1 MKASKQAGS
10 FRSVAEAVLSHA
22 ERQPQKLCLADDRE
36 EVSYQQY
43 ADKILRLAAVFAAES
58 IGNGDLVVVEASQC
72 IDFLATEFAL
82 HVLGAVFVPVE
93 HNCSAEKMISF
104 AHRCTAKGLISIK
117 KFPSDISFTITLSEL
132 ISRSAAAAPYPIIHF
147 PKSEAMS
154 SLLFST
160 GTTGV
165 EKGIVLTH
173 ENDVALCEN
182 VIYGVDMQADNVEFI
197 LSPFNHSHGLR
208 RYYANMYLGASV
220 IMQESVFNAKHL
232 FYSMERYG
240 VNSMDMVP
248 AALAVVLQMTGEKL
262 GEYRTQLRYLQFG
275 GAPIPQ
281 ESKAKLKTLLPHTRL
296 MNGYGST
303 ESGISSFYDFNT
315 PHEKENC
322 IGKPSVNAEIF
333 FVDEN
338 KHPMKADKATPG
350 FLACR
355 GRFNMKGYWEDEAET
370 AKVLLDGVIYSNDVA
385 YLDEDGDIIMLG
397 RKGDVINIGG
407 KKVSPTEIE
416 DAARNIAEIVDCA
429 CIGVPH
435 KEKGSEPKLFV
446 QMADGYAFNAVDIR
460 RQLSRKLEPYKVPAL
475 IVQIDKI
482 PRTYKGSLQR
492 HLLQNL

>member
-1 MKASKQAGS
+1 MNRQETE
-10 FRSVAEAVLSHA
+10 FHSVAEAVLTHA
-22 ERQPQKLCLADDRE
+22 AQHPHKLCLVDDYGTVTYGE
-36 EVSYQQY
+36 Y
-43 ADKILRLAAVFAAES
+43 ADKILRLATVLAEEGFHS
-58 IGNGDLVVVEASQC
+58 DDRVVAEASQR
-72 IDFLATEFAL
+72 IDFLALEFAL
-82 HVLGAVFVPVE
+82 QILGAVFVPVE
-93 HNCSAEKMISF
+93 HNCSADKMNNF
-104 AHRCTAKGLISIK
+104 AKKCEAKGLISQK
-117 KFPSDISFTITLSEL
+117 EVSSDAAITATLDKL
-132 ISRSAAAAPYPIIHF
+132 VSRSESAEPYTVKAYPE
-147 PKSEAMS
+147 PDKLS
-154 SLLFST
+154 SILFST
-160 GTTGV
+160 GTTGT

-182 VIYGVDMQADNVEFI
+182 VIFGVNMQEDNVEFI

-208 RYYANMYLGASV
+208 RYYADMYMGATV
-220 IMQESVFNAKHL
+220 VMQESVFNVKHL
-232 FYSMERYG
+232 FQCMDAYG

-248 AALAVVLQMTGEKL
+248 AALAVVLRLTGSKL
-262 GEYRTQLRYLQFG
+262 GLYQTQLRYLQFG

-281 ESKAKLKTLLPHTRL
+281 ESKNALKTLLPHTRL

-338 KHPMKADKATPG
+338 KHPIKADKSTPG

-355 GRFNMKGYWEDEAET
+355 GRFNMKGYWEDEEET
-370 AKVLLDGVIYSNDVA
+370 ARVLLDGVIYSNDVA
-385 YLDEDGDIIMLG
+385 YPDEDGDIILLG

-416 DAARNIAEIVDCA
+416 DTARDIAGIADCA
-429 CIGVPH
+429 CIGIPH

-446 QMADGYAFNAVDIR
+446 QMAAGHLFDAAAIR
-460 RQLSRKLEPYKVPAL
+460 KQLAGKLEPYKVPVF
-475 IVQIDKI
+475 IVKIDRI

-492 HLLQNL
+492 NLLQNL